1 MHPLFAL
8 VLTMSVWSLLIVL
21 LLSSQE
27 PAPRTDPWRDMCRH
41 EVTQGERAVIQEK

>member
-8 VLTMSVWSLLIVL
+8 VLTMSVWSL